1 MFKTEA
7 FVSEKIWG
15 YERWILSTHK
25 AGESLA
31 DKSTEFIGGKKLSSV
46 IGADYPLLVKVIQAD
61 ETLSVQV
68 HPDDEYARLHEN
80 SAGKTECW
88 YILDAKEGASLIY
101 GLNGIYSREELK
113 AAIENQ
119 KLDNYLRSVP
129 VSKGDFVFIPAGTVH
144 AIQGGLRLLEIQQ
157 SSDITY
163 RLYDWGRP
171 REIHVE
177 KSLDVIKPF
186 PPDSLNVER
195 PFGGSFSCPYF
206 NLEKYDYTVRGSV
219 CFAKKAA
226 QKAAGEQNGQEPT
239 PAMKTSWLSL
249 FIISGTGTF
258 ESNTGE
264 RLSVQAE
271 DCVIVGAEEK
281 ITLIPDAGSTLS
293 VMHIS

>member
-25 AGESLA
+25 AGEALA
-31 DKSTEFIGGKKLSSV
+31 EKSTEFIGGKKLSSI

-68 HPDDEYARLHEN
+68 HPDDEYARIHEN

-101 GLNGIYSREELK
+101 GLNGMYSREELK
-113 AAIENQ
+113 QAIENQ
-119 KLDNYLRSVP
+119 TLDGCLRSVP

-177 KSLDVIKPF
+177 KSLDVIKPV
-186 PPDSLNVER
+186 PPDSLNAEH
-195 PFGGSFSCPYF
+195 PFSGVFSCPYF
-206 NLEKYDYTVRGSV
+206 NLEKYDYTVRGSI

-226 QKAAGEQNGQEPT
+226 SQQQEPT

-249 FIISGTGTF
+249 FVISGTGTL

-264 RLSVQAE
+264 CISVKAE
-271 DCVIVGAEEK
+271 DCIIVGSEEK
-281 ITLIPDAGSTLS
+281 IAVIPDSGSTLS
-293 VMHIS
+293 IMHIS

>member
-7 FVSEKIWG
+7 FLSEKVWG

-25 AGESLA
+25 AGESKVE
-31 DKSTEFIGGKKLSSV
+31 KSVEFIGGKNLSSL

-68 HPDDEYARLHEN
+68 HPDDEYARMHEN

-88 YILDAKEGASLIY
+88 YILDAKKDASLIY
-101 GLNGIYSREELK
+101 GLNGIYSRNELK
-113 AAIENQ
+113 RAIENQ
-119 KLDNYLRSVP
+119 KLDSFLRSVP
-129 VSKGDFVFIPAGTVH
+129 VSKGDFIFIPAGTVH
-144 AIQGGLRLLEIQQ
+144 ALQGGLRILEVQQ

-186 PPDSLNVER
+186 TPDSLNVEH

-226 QKAAGEQNGQEPT
+226 SASAEEKQHT
-239 PAMKTSWLSL
+239 PAMQTSWLSL
-249 FIISGTGTF
+249 FVVSGTGSL